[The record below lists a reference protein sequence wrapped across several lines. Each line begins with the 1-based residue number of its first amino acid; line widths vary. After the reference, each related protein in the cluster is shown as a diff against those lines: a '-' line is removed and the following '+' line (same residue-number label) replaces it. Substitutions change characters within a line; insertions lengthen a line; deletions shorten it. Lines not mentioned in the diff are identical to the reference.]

1 MSTKSFLGVPSSTRA
16 AFTHTHALY
25 LVLVAEPSFSLLLCR
40 GQCGAT
46 GLYFDKLG
54 YFSSEEAAL
63 GGLEIMA
70 SSGVSH
76 AVALPFVLRSYLALG
91 AFALRC
97 VPSDVAPPAPI
108 SRIAH
113 ITTYTLSV

>member
-1 MSTKSFLGVPSSTRA
+1 MTKSFLGATSSTRA

-46 GLYFDKLG
+46 GLYLDKLG
-54 YFSSEEAAL
+54 HLEPGGAAL

-70 SSGVSH
+70 NSGGSH
-76 AVALPFVLRSYLALG
+76 SVALLFVLRTHLALG

-97 VPSDVAPPAPI
+97 VPSDVASPAPI
-108 SRIAH
+108 FRVAH
-113 ITTYTLSV
+113 IVTSTLSV